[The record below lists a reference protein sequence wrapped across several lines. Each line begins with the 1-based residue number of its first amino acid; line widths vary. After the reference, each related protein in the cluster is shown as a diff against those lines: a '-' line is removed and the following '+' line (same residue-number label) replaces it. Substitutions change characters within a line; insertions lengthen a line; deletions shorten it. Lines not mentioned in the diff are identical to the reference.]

1 MELLDTAP
9 TIENPKLSIDD
20 LNTIEDKIKKN
31 SAVTTDY
38 EILDNYLSFIGVD
51 NYILNKLREK
61 RINNYNEFINLR
73 KNKNSDGDI
82 NMLVGS
88 VLGVISILKDF
99 VAGKL

>member
-1 MELLDTAP
+1 MELFDTAP
-9 TIENPKLSIDD
+9 TMENPKLSIDD
-20 LNTIEDKIKKN
+20 LSTIEDKIKNN

-38 EILDNYLSFIGVD
+38 EILDNYLSFNGVD

-73 KNKNSDGDI
+73 KNKNSDADI
-82 NMLVGS
+82 NMLVGA
-88 VLGVISILKDF
+88 VLGVISVLKNF